1 MGLDTE
7 GFRAYLSEMVGLGI
21 LAGVRGYRPRRGG
34 ALAPRRSP
42 LRPDAREAAHPRLR
56 GEDALA
62 FTTRVLGVDVVVEDL
77 DLRALRKPW
86 PFRESRAGSGRGR

>member
-34 ALAPRRSP
+34 ALAPRRSAP
-42 LRPDAREAAHPRLR
+42 MTGKRLT
-56 GEDALA
+56 DHVALA

>member
-1 MGLDTE
+1 MPGK
-7 GFRAYLSEMVGLGI
+7 
-21 LAGVRGYRPRRGG
+21 
-34 ALAPRRSP
+34 
-42 LRPDAREAAHPRLR
+42 RLT
-56 GEDALA
+56 DHVALA